1 VRVQAE
7 FDVAEIAA
15 RRSAPSALAD
25 YLSLIKPRLS
35 SLVLFTAAG
44 GLWLSGAKLSLTQ
57 WILTLLATA
66 GTVGAANAFN
76 CVAERDTDRLMS
88 RTARR
93 PLPMGRLTA
102 KNALRFAWLLA
113 AVSVPTLA
121 LGVNLL
127 TAALGVLAL
136 LSYVLVYTPMK
147 RTSPWSVIAGAVPG
161 AIPPLMGWT
170 AGTGRIEWPGA
181 VLFLILFVW
190 QVPHTV
196 AIALFREGEY
206 RRAGM
211 TSLPIAKGQDFARG
225 HALLWLLV
233 LVPVSA
239 LPSAFGVAGVGYLVG
254 ALLLGAAFLFVGAKG
269 YLERGDRP
277 WARQLFLV
285 SLVYLA
291 GLFLALGLDRAL
303 A

>member
-1 VRVQAE
+1 MRVQAQLDAV
-7 FDVAEIAA
+7 DVAA
-15 RRSAPSALAD
+15 RPAPSAFAD
-25 YLSLIKPRLS
+25 YLSLVKPRLS

-44 GLWLSGAKLSLTQ
+44 GLWLSGAKLSLAQ
-57 WILTLLATA
+57 WAVTLLATA

-76 CVAERDTDRLMS
+76 CVAEKDSDRLMA

-93 PLPMGRLTA
+93 PLPMGRLTSER
-102 KNALRFAWLLA
+102 ALRFAWLLT
-113 AVSVPTLA
+113 AVSLPCLA
-121 LGVNLL
+121 LGANLL

-136 LSYVLVYTPMK
+136 GSYVLVYTPMK
-147 RTSPWSVIAGAVPG
+147 RTSPWSVIAGALPG

-170 AGTGRIEWPGA
+170 AGTGRVEWPGLS
-181 VLFLILFVW
+181 LFLILFVW

-211 TSLPIAKGQDFARG
+211 TSLPIAKGQDFARA
-225 HALLWLLV
+225 HALGWLLV
-233 LVPVSA
+233 LLPVSA
-239 LPSAFGVAGVGYLVG
+239 LPSAFGVAGLGYLVG
-254 ALLLGAAFLFVGAKG
+254 ALVLGAGFLYVGAKG
-269 YLERGDRP
+269 YLERSDRP

-291 GLFLALGLDRAL
+291 GLFVALGLDRAL